1 MLSAIAH
8 ATPQA
13 NTYPAVFK
21 QNNSLAN
28 SKQAQDNS
36 PEQITTATNKSA
48 TDNKLST
55 EEIAQ
60 VAKLK
65 QRDAEV
71 RQHEQAHLSA
81 AGGFATS
88 GASFSFQRGPD
99 GASYA
104 IGGEV
109 SIDTSSIP
117 EDPAASLHKAD
128 IIKRAA
134 LAPASPSSQDQNVAA
149 QASTMAAK
157 AQADLMKMH
166 QDAAVPVTGKEK
178 KGTGFNKIA

>member
-13 NTYPAVFK
+13 NTYPATVK
-21 QNNSLAN
+21 QNNDASTN
-28 SKQAQDNS
+28 SKQDNPS
-36 PEQITTATNKSA
+36 QQITEANKSA
-48 TDNKLST
+48 SNNKLSQ

-65 QRDAEV
+65 KRDTEV
-71 RQHEQAHLSA
+71 RLHEQAHLSA

-117 EDPAASLHKAD
+117 EDPEASLHKAD

-134 LAPASPSSQDQNVAA
+134 LAPTSPSSQDQTVAA

-166 QDAAVPVTGKEK
+166 QDAADPKAEKEK
-178 KGTGFNKIA
+178 NGSNFNQIA

>member
-8 ATPQA
+8 STPQA
-13 NTYPAVFK
+13 STYPATFK
-21 QNNSLAN
+21 PNNALTN
-28 SKQAQDNS
+28 SKQDNS
-36 PEQITTATNKSA
+36 PKQIVEANKNVSG
-48 TDNKLST
+48 NKLSQ

-65 QRDAEV
+65 KRDTEV

-81 AGGFATS
+81 AGGLATS

-109 SIDTSSIP
+109 SIDTSSNPGAP
-117 EDPAASLHKAD
+117 EASLHKAD

-134 LAPASPSSQDQNVAA
+134 LAPTSPSSQDQNVAA

-157 AQADLMKMH
+157 AQAELMKMH
-166 QDAAVPVTGKEK
+166 QDAADPKAGKEK
-178 KGTGFNKIA
+178 KGSSFNQIA